1 VILRLAREQ
10 LRSMWRYTAWSAALL
25 AFALALA
32 TYAMVTG
39 ATVAAQQDASY
50 EFAPKEHSAFF
61 DTIVGPGSAVI
72 DHGTLDVPRLP
83 FDEVRSLVA
92 KASAEVPTTAGVT
105 TAATTGSSKD
115 WLFVAAVS
123 SPIRW
128 QRYLASGSAPGH
140 GEVALSYSVA
150 QTLGIGVGDRITLD
164 TADSR
169 GPKQHMTF
177 VVSGTLKSG
186 TVAPYWT
193 NLPADI
199 YAPWSDAEEIA
210 LGLPS
215 WRETDASTGAVTT
228 VISTVVS
235 WNGDS
240 GTLAPY
246 DTGEY
251 WGNQAEGFSLG
262 RAWQDTDQPG
272 YWSIAAA
279 ALAVVGMVIAAFGMG
294 RAQAEARTKWAAT
307 VRVLGATRRTIA
319 ASSMIETTIVSL
331 AGIAL
336 GLAAGVA
343 AVAANLAFL
352 RARHPEALLPT
363 GPSVPPVLILLGVGI
378 GLAISAVVALV
389 PAFWTSRVS
398 PVAALKPVTPIGEAA
413 VSREVGVAWP
423 LGIFGAG
430 ALAWTA
436 LFWVYER
443 GIYKDTDAI
452 TVALWIAFV
461 VVAVSAAAL
470 LLEGS
475 RALVGRVGALLA
487 RGRRPWLIA
496 AGDGLVAH
504 RRTFTF
510 ASLSA
515 LALTGAM
522 AWAATDSA
530 IRAIDPNVDFGGS
543 GEPPLPSF
551 ASWWQDD
558 FQASGRAAG
567 LGIIIGVATVVAVAV
582 TLASRS
588 AFAAD
593 AATRSALGLTG
604 AGERAAAAT
613 RQWAVMGSAAIGGG
627 LLGWAVRV
635 VVRLGGAALSPR
647 ELAYSAHWNLTVAAY
662 GLAGSALMI
671 GVALGVT
678 LAGSLAIGLLTRA
691 GTPIETLRRAA
702 G

>member
-1 VILRLAREQ
+1 
-10 LRSMWRYTAWSAALL
+10 
-25 AFALALA
+25 
-32 TYAMVTG
+32 
-39 ATVAAQQDASY
+39 VAARD
-50 EFAPKEHSAFF
+50 
-61 DTIVGPGSAVI
+61 
-72 DHGTLDVPRLP
+72 
-83 FDEVRSLVA
+83 
-92 KASAEVPTTAGVT
+92 
-105 TAATTGSSKD
+105 
-115 WLFVAAVS
+115 
-123 SPIRW
+123 
-128 QRYLASGSAPGH
+128 
-140 GEVALSYSVA
+140 
-150 QTLGIGVGDRITLD
+150 
-164 TADSR
+164 
-169 GPKQHMTF
+169 
-177 VVSGTLKSG
+177 
-186 TVAPYWT
+186 
-193 NLPADI
+193 
-199 YAPWSDAEEIA
+199 
-210 LGLPS
+210 
-215 WRETDASTGAVTT
+215 
-228 VISTVVS
+228 
-235 WNGDS
+235 
-240 GTLAPY
+240 
-246 DTGEY
+246 
-251 WGNQAEGFSLG
+251 
-262 RAWQDTDQPG
+262 
-272 YWSIAAA
+272 
-279 ALAVVGMVIAAFGMG
+279 
-294 RAQAEARTKWAAT
+294 
-307 VRVLGATRRTIA
+307 
-319 ASSMIETTIVSL
+319 
-331 AGIAL
+331 
-336 GLAAGVA
+336 
-343 AVAANLAFL
+343 
-352 RARHPEALLPT
+352 
-363 GPSVPPVLILLGVGI
+363 
-378 GLAISAVVALV
+378 
-389 PAFWTSRVS
+389 
-398 PVAALKPVTPIGEAA
+398 
-413 VSREVGVAWP
+413 
-423 LGIFGAG
+423 
-430 ALAWTA
+430 
-436 LFWVYER
+436 
-443 GIYKDTDAI
+443 
-452 TVALWIAFV
+452 
-461 VVAVSAAAL
+461 SAAAL

-604 AGERAAAAT
+604 AGERAAAAI